1 MTRRTDNERLLTDVI
16 AGESDAAFH
25 EALLGETLRLAR
37 RRRQFRQA
45 RRAVM
50 AVAVLVGLAVL
61 VWQTFPP
68 RVGSP
73 GRHNGSYAIIRTAP
87 LPAKAV
93 VTTQPLPENMVVAS
107 VITANVVATSPD
119 IRLFREIGDEELL
132 AMIAPKVAAIVRL
145 GPHQAELVVLEPV
158 DREASPPN

>member
-1 MTRRTDNERLLTDVI
+1 MSRRTDNERLLADVV
-16 AGESDAAFH
+16 AGETDAAFH

-37 RRRQFRQA
+37 RRRRFRQT

-61 VWQTFPP
+61 VWQSFPP
-68 RVGSP
+68 PVVSP
-73 GRHNGSYAIIRTAP
+73 ALNRGNYAIIRTAP
-87 LPAKAV
+87 LPATSII
-93 VTTQPLPENMVVAS
+93 TTRTLPADLLVAS
-107 VITANVVATSPD
+107 VATANMVETLPD
-119 IRLFREIGDEELL
+119 GGLFREISDDELL
-132 AMIAPKVAAIVRL
+132 ALVAPKVAAIVRL